1 MLMAPP
7 RGRSDESMRRRAEA
21 GRASCLARRVLAE
34 RGLGGREAGDGNAE
48 RRAGDVVERELMA
61 EGDRGRVAA
70 VLAADADLELGARL
84 AAALDA
90 DAHQFAHALAVDGD
104 EGITG
109 KNATRHVGAE
119 KARRIIAG
127 NADR

>member
-1 MLMAPP
+1 MTSKRVGKCAL
-7 RGRSDESMRRRAEA
+7 RRACTEHYRPA
-21 GRASCLARRVLAE
+21 HLPTLQPHIDALLLARRVLAE

-48 RRAGDVVERELMA
+48 RRAGDVVEREFMA

-104 EGITG
+104 EGIAG
-109 KNATRHVGAE
+109 KNA
-119 KARRIIAG
+119 
-127 NADR
+127 